1 MELVESDVAR
11 APAPDDARDAAVRA
25 VTAFTADVYGLL
37 ARGATGNLVCSPYS
51 VAVALGMCLQG
62 ARGGTATEIL
72 DVLHATDAAALAAGL
87 NGIDAALAARPGS
100 DPGADRGVVLD
111 GANSLWGQ
119 RGVGWRPEFLD
130 VLAREFGTGM
140 RVVDYLTDPEGARR
154 QINAWVA
161 ERTRDRIPEL
171 VPPGAITPDSR
182 LTLVNALYLK
192 ASWQTPFVP
201 DLTAAGPFH
210 RVDGSTSTA
219 DLMHAGDGGTPVGWA
234 EGDGWTAVDVPYADG
249 EVALAVVVPDAGRFA
264 AVEGAMAGWLPRVLG
279 GLETF
284 PVDLALPRWTSRT
297 QVDLVPALAGL
308 GMPGAFGP
316 GADFG
321 GMTGEE
327 RVFIGAAV
335 HEGYIAVDEA
345 GTEAAAATAIVMRV
359 MGLSSPPERSLV
371 VDRPFLYVLHD
382 RPTGTPLFVGRVLD
396 PADAPPG

>member
-87 NGIDAALAARPGS
+87 NGIDAALASRPGP
-100 DPGADRGVVLD
+100 DPTPDRGVVLD

-119 RGVGWRPEFLD
+119 RGVAWRPEFLD

-154 QINAWVA
+154 QMNAWVA

-201 DLTAAGPFH
+201 DLTTAEPFH
-210 RVDGSTSTA
+210 RLDGSTSTA
-219 DLMHAGDGGTPVGWA
+219 DLMHAGYGGASVGYA
-234 EGDGWTAVDVPYADG
+234 RGDGWTAVDLPYTYG
-249 EVALAVVVPDAGRFA
+249 EVALAVVVPDDGRFA
-264 AVEGAMAGWLPRVLG
+264 DVERAIAAWLPQVLG
-279 GLETF
+279 GLDTF
-284 PVDLALPRWTSRT
+284 PVALALPRWTSRT

-308 GMPGAFGP
+308 GMPGALGP

-359 MGLSSPPERSLV
+359 MGLPSPPERSLV
-371 VDRPFLYVLHD
+371 VDRPFLFVLHD

-396 PADAPPG
+396 PADAPPA